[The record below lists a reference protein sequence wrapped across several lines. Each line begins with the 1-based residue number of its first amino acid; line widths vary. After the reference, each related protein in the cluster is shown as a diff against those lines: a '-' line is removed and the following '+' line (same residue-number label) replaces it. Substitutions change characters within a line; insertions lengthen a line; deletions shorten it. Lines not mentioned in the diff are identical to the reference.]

1 MTVEESS
8 TGTEETSQAVAEAI
22 ASEEEQKV
30 RSVNQVNQTAL
41 ARNLYQ
47 TGLDLGLTPAEA
59 ALLVVEIELPPV
71 SKRPR

>member
-1 MTVEESS
+1 MSVEESS
-8 TGTEETSQAVAEAI
+8 TGTEEASQAVAEAI
-22 ASEEEQKV
+22 ASEEEKKV

-71 SKRPR
+71 SQRPG